1 MKMKKDIVLSL
12 IAVFSGVLLTLMIMS
27 NSYLSTFTSPLQASW
42 LTHGIGSMVA
52 VLIWLVVKKR
62 FGKGKPAKK
71 IPHWSYLGGIP
82 GAFTVLLA
90 AITVNSPLSLSG
102 SIVLMLTGQIVAGLL
117 IDHMGLL
124 GLAQRKIA
132 KKDYLTVLFLLLGST
147 LIIMGR

>member
-1 MKMKKDIVLSL
+1 MKKEIMLSM
-12 IAVFSGVLLTLMIMS
+12 IAALSGVLLTLMIMS

-42 LTHGIGSMVA
+42 LTHGIGSA
-52 VLIWLVVKKR
+52 TAFLVWVVVSKR
-62 FGKGKPAKK
+62 TTQTGRKHNK
-71 IPHWSYLGGIP
+71 IPIWCYFGGLP

-117 IDHMGLL
+117 MDHVGLL
-124 GLAQRKIA
+124 GLAKRKIT
-132 KKDYLTVLFLLLGST
+132 KRDGLTVLLLLLGSI

>member
-1 MKMKKDIVLSL
+1 M
-12 IAVFSGVLLTLMIMS
+12 IAALSGVLLTLMIMS

-42 LTHGIGSMVA
+42 LTHGIGSA
-52 VLIWLVVKKR
+52 TAFLVWVVVSKR
-62 FGKGKPAKK
+62 TTQMGRKHNK
-71 IPHWSYLGGIP
+71 IPIWCYFGGLP

-117 IDHMGLL
+117 MDHVGLL
-124 GLAQRKIA
+124 GLAKRKIT
-132 KKDYLTVLFLLLGST
+132 KRDGLTVLLLLLGSI